1 MYHETD
7 RNPTEPRKGAR
18 LGLLWSDGN
27 LVGVDVLSA
36 RAEYSGLVTGC
47 NAVHLQIESKWRS
60 IITAPVISTFTTC
73 SWETSAWYGMKG
85 CIAP

>member
-1 MYHETD
+1 MNHETD
-7 RNPTEPRKGAR
+7 RDPTGPRKGAR

-27 LVGVDVLSA
+27 LVGVDVRSA